1 MIELDG
7 HRWHGELS
15 PEYGGNLCGLSYDGF
30 ELLRKPL
37 RESDLGDTPVAYGI
51 PVLFPPNRIAN
62 GEFRFD
68 GRRYRLPLNEPER
81 GNHLHGMALLHGW
94 RVAVREASVAE
105 LRFAH
110 PATEDFPA
118 EFELRLRYELQPA
131 QLVQTL
137 TVVNC
142 GRTAMP
148 CGIGFHTAFRSPRRA
163 RVETAGVFREILPPR
178 HLPSGR
184 LLPWGEFDPGE
195 WFSPEEE
202 RLSCQFPAPPG
213 SHAAELEYDSMK
225 FRYEVD
231 PKFREWCL
239 WNGGGHR
246 GFFCPEPMSWPTD
259 APNHSGDIPRV
270 PAGESLAFRSR
281 IIIAH

>member
-1 MIELDG
+1 MIELGG

-37 RESDLGDTPVAYGI
+37 RESDLGDNPVAYGI

-62 GEFRFD
+62 GEFRFN

-81 GNHLHGMALLHGW
+81 GNHLHGLVLRREW
-94 RVAVREASVAE
+94 RVAVREAFAAE

-118 EFELRLRYELQPA
+118 EFELQLRYELRPE

-137 TVVNC
+137 TVVNR
-142 GRTAMP
+142 GRTTMP
-148 CGIGFHTAFRSPRRA
+148 CGIGFHTAFRAPRRA

-184 LLPWGEFDPGE
+184 LLPWG
-195 WFSPEEE
+195 
-202 RLSCQFPAPPG
+202 
-213 SHAAELEYDSMK
+213 
-225 FRYEVD
+225 
-231 PKFREWCL
+231 
-239 WNGGGHR
+239 
-246 GFFCPEPMSWPTD
+246 
-259 APNHSGDIPRV
+259 
-270 PAGESLAFRSR
+270 AFNQIGR
-281 IIIAH
+281 AHV